1 MTPTSVGMRC
11 PECANQRTQVRSM
24 PRRTPAQIG
33 TRPFALNDPKTW
45 SATYVLI
52 AINVVAFLWE
62 VSAGGMTLTGSSG
75 LPGGYAT
82 IHGVLYGPALS
93 DGFHQYW
100 RLVTSGFLHE
110 SFLHIA
116 LNMWSLWFVGRALE
130 PAIGRWNFAGIYMV
144 SLIAGSFGALAFE
157 PQVPTLGASGAI
169 FGVFG
174 ALIAIAHSR
183 HISLWQSGLL
193 PMLLINFVYTIT
205 VPGVAIGGHV
215 GGVIAGLI
223 AGRLY
228 VETTERRGQPRLFW
242 AGLAVI
248 AVVSLVG
255 SLLVAGGTG
264 IAPNGW
270 TL

>member
-1 MTPTSVGMRC
+1 
-11 PECANQRTQVRSM
+11 M
-24 PRRTPAQIG
+24 PKRTPGQISS
-33 TRPFALNDPKTW
+33 RPFALNDPKTW

-52 AINVVAFLWE
+52 AINVIAFLWE
-62 VSAGGMTLTGSSG
+62 VSAGGMSLTGGS
-75 LPGGYAT
+75 LPNTSGYAFY
-82 IHGVLYGPALS
+82 HGVLFGPFLS
-93 DGFHQYW
+93 GGIHQYW

-116 LNMWSLWFVGRALE
+116 LNMWSLWFVGRSLE
-130 PAIGRWNFAGIYMV
+130 PAIGRWAFAGIYMA
-144 SLIAGSFGALAFE
+144 SLLAGSFGSLVFSPDVA
-157 PQVPTLGASGAI
+157 TLGASGAI

-174 ALIAIAHSR
+174 ALIAIAHAR
-183 HISLWQSGLL
+183 HIPLWQSGLL
-193 PMLLINFVYTIT
+193 PVLLINFVFTIT

-228 VETTERRGQPRLFW
+228 VESTERRGQPKLFW

-248 AVVSLVG
+248 AVISVVG
-255 SLLVAGGTG
+255 ALLVAGGTG

>member
-1 MTPTSVGMRC
+1 
-11 PECANQRTQVRSM
+11 M
-24 PRRTPAQIG
+24 PRRTPSQIG
-33 TRPFALNDPKTW
+33 SRPFAWNDPKTW

-62 VSAGGMTLTGSSG
+62 VAAGGMSLTGGSG
-75 LPGGYAT
+75 PNTSGYAYY
-82 IHGVLYGPALS
+82 HGVLYGPLMS
-93 DGFHQYW
+93 NGFHEYW
-100 RLVTSGFLHE
+100 RLVTSGFLHD

-116 LNMWSLWFVGRALE
+116 LNMWSLWFVGRSLE

-144 SLIAGSFGALAFE
+144 SLLAGSFGALVFE
-157 PQVPTLGASGAI
+157 PRVPTLGASGAI

-174 ALIAIAHSR
+174 ALIAIAHAR
-183 HISLWQSGLL
+183 HIPLWQSGLL
-193 PMLLINFVYTIT
+193 PVLLINFVFTIT

-223 AGRLY
+223 AGRMY
-228 VETTERRGQPRLFW
+228 VDLNERRGQPRLFW

-248 AVVSLVG
+248 AVVSVVG
-255 SLLVAGGTG
+255 ALLVAGGMG